1 MITYT
6 LDNGEEIAREAPRTF
21 QIPSRERREAIAP
34 GDIVKLIFRLETET
48 EAFVERMWV
57 IVKERR
63 GNGRFTGVLDND
75 PYCTEEIKSGL
86 EVTFGA
92 EHIIDI
98 HTD

>member
-21 QIPSRERREAIAP
+21 HIPPREKREGLNP

-57 IVKERR
+57 IVKEKNAT
-63 GNGRFTGVLDND
+63 GTFTGLLDND
-75 PYCTEEIKSGL
+75 STCTDEIKSGL
-86 EVTFGA
+86 EVIFGP
-92 EHIIDI
+92 EHVIAIY
-98 HTD
+98 TK